1 MFKKLFKR
9 SRDESIRLPPSRI
22 DTQVT
27 IPDDIELL
35 AGKSWYWQER
45 PVSKLRHFASDGR
58 VCLSLE
64 QTGVGLLIATAWQ
77 SRLDLVP
84 KSVDGATSHALKFSE
99 EVLGKDP
106 GEQPTHAAVERHT
119 HPQIEWIVLPGGN
132 TGVGSQF
139 VDPRAQYALRENSAV
154 YVQSVTKDYSVLL
167 EASPEVVLRGRAKAM
182 EMAKVV
188 RDLSD
193 RCSCLPEYDVPL
205 DRVLN
210 FTSEDMEW
218 KTLWTDDTSCISR
231 DGDVL
236 LALDR
241 TIDGSTIVSA
251 GWQSCCG
258 KFGHAWNIGQRSC
271 TFTQLVDQAMQGSR
285 RLRCPGCGKSPRFD
299 PEVQNV

>member
-1 MFKKLFKR
+1 M
-9 SRDESIRLPPSRI
+9 

-45 PVSKLRHFASDGR
+45 SVSKFRHFASDGR

-64 QTGVGLLIATAWQ
+64 QTGTSLLLATAWL
-77 SRLDLVP
+77 SRVDLVP
-84 KSVDGATSHALKFSE
+84 KSVDGATSYALKFSE
-99 EVLGKDP
+99 EVLGKGP
-106 GEQPTHAAVERHT
+106 GEQPIHAGVERHT
-119 HPQIEWIVLPGGN
+119 HPQFQMILLPGSNAGM
-132 TGVGSQF
+132 GSQF
-139 VDPRAQYALRENSAV
+139 IEPGAQYALRENSAV
-154 YVQSVTKDYSVLL
+154 YVQSVTKDYSVFL
-167 EASPEVVLRGRAKAM
+167 EASPEVVLHGRAKAM
-182 EMAKVV
+182 EMAEVV

-218 KTLWTDDTSCISR
+218 RTLWVDETSCISR

-241 TIDGSTIVSA
+241 TIDGSAMVSA

-258 KFGHAWNIGQRSC
+258 KFGYAYDIGQTSC
-271 TFTQLVDQAMQGSR
+271 TFTQLVDRAMQGSR
-285 RLRCPGCGKSPRFD
+285 NLRCPECGESPRFD
-299 PEVQNV
+299 QVPNV